1 MKTKMKT
8 ESKNLKRKKIEDF
21 KKELEDYKPYP
32 EGVCYDCGREIENGR
47 KCDRCLIGSIYA

>member
-1 MKTKMKT
+1 MKT